1 MGEMMNNRSVLFHH
15 QWPIG
20 HGWWDSGKVCV
31 NGYDMTRNLLECML
45 DVILLVKEE
54 STVSSEAKKK
64 SAFPHPSNDS
74 IEQCPEPSC
83 NVPKPSRTIS
93 SMSHVVPPPK
103 KKQET
108 LV

>member
-1 MGEMMNNRSVLFHH
+1 MYVGCDFVGKRRKYGFLRS
-15 QWPIG
+15 
-20 HGWWDSGKVCV
+20 
-31 NGYDMTRNLLECML
+31 
-45 DVILLVKEE
+45 
-54 STVSSEAKKK
+54 KKK
-64 SAFPHPSNDS
+64 AAFPHPSNDS